1 MYDNKPAG
9 KGQEHD
15 IEALLIRM
23 EEAVSTARSVI
34 FSDNCMVDR
43 EEMLLLLSMIREGL
57 PSELK
62 QARWLLQQ
70 NKQLIAEARKEAENI
85 MRETESRMARMV
97 DEHEITQQARQ
108 QAAEIIENAEQNSR
122 QIRSGAME
130 YAKNILG
137 TVEEDLTEML
147 VTLQR
152 NKKTLK

>member
-1 MYDNKPAG
+1 MYESKPAG

-23 EEAVSTARSVI
+23 EEAVSTARSVL

-108 QAAEIIENAEQNSR
+108 QAAEILENAEQNSR
-122 QIRSGAME
+122 QIRSGAMD

-152 NKKTLK
+152 NKKSLK

>member
-1 MYDNKPAG
+1 MYESKPAG

-23 EEAVSTARSVI
+23 EEAVSTARSVL

-108 QAAEIIENAEQNSR
+108 QAAEILENAEQNSR
-122 QIRSGAME
+122 QIRSGAMD

-147 VTLQR
+147 ITLQR
-152 NKKTLK
+152 NKKSLK

>member
-1 MYDNKPAG
+1 MYESKPAG
-9 KGQEHD
+9 KGQDHD

-23 EEAVSTARSVI
+23 EEAVSTARSVL

-108 QAAEIIENAEQNSR
+108 QAAEILENAEQNSR
-122 QIRSGAME
+122 QIRSGAMD

-152 NKKTLK
+152 NKKSLK